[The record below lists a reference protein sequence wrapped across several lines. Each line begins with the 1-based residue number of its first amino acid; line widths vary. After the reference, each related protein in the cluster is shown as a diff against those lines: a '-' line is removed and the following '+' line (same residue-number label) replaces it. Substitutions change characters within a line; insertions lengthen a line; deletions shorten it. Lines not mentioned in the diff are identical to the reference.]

1 MNIGVAGLT
10 IAYELTLAG
19 YEVTVYEGS
28 DRAGGRLFTYDTGN
42 TIIELGGM
50 RFPLDIHLLTNIYI
64 QKRFSLPLEPFISYN
79 PNTFFYINGIQ
90 HRSDNTSLFPNEYNL
105 PVNLNEQTTVWLCF
119 L

>member
-1 MNIGVAGLT
+1 MAGLT

-19 YEVTVYEGS
+19 YDVIVYEGS

-50 RFPLDIHLLTNIYI
+50 RLPLDIHLLTNIYI
-64 QKRFSLPLEPFISYN
+64 RKRFSLQLKPFVSSD
-79 PNTFFYINGIQ
+79 PNTFFYINGIK

-105 PVNLNEQTTVWLCF
+105 PVNSNEQYQVCLFSFT
-119 L
+119 